1 MISKFNTF
9 IYNSILSEAVKNKV
23 ERVIL
28 IVSIISFLAHL
39 ITIYLV
45 NNQLITIPEG
55 LNLFESPIAAIYTPF
70 SFILSARGRTF

>member
-1 MISKFNTF
+1 MILKFNTF

-55 LNLFESPIAAIYTPF
+55 LNLFESPIAAITPPF
-70 SFILSARGRTF
+70 HLF